1 VVSLNGSNYGV
12 PPQANEIEVS
22 LFGPGY
28 GECVLLHLGF
38 SDWVIVD
45 SCLNKDKSPPVLEYL
60 LALGQDPAQ
69 VVKLVVATHWHDDHI
84 GGLGLLFKE
93 CRSARFAC
101 SGALKGQEFL
111 TLVKAA
117 SINSM
122 MKTSGVKEFSDIVE
136 ILEKRTTSH
145 SGLGSPTLASANKIL
160 WMRHKINDQSFPA
173 EIRSLSPSDAAVTR
187 TQFEIASLLPKVH
200 EPKKRV
206 SPRSPNHS
214 AVALWVTAGDSRILL
229 GSDLEESIDP
239 ETGWTAILDPAV
251 RPQGKASVFK
261 VAHHGSDTAH
271 NPRIWADL
279 LELNPH
285 AALTPF
291 IRGRIVLPTPQD
303 SSRICGYTPNAFIT
317 ADLKVKQVKGR
328 PNTVEKTIRETVRS
342 IRELPSSSGII
353 QLRKNALDADVHN
366 WSVRLFP
373 PAASLWSA

>member
-1 VVSLNGSNYGV
+1 LDGSNHEA
-12 PPQANEIEVS
+12 PPQADEIEVS

-45 SCLNKDKSPPVLEYL
+45 SCLNKDKRPPVLEYL
-60 LALGQDPAQ
+60 RALGQDPAQ

-84 GGLGLLFKE
+84 GGLGVLFKE
-93 CRSARFAC
+93 CQSARFAC

-111 TLVKAA
+111 TLVRAA

-122 MKTSGVKEFSDIVE
+122 MRTSGVKEFNDV
-136 ILEKRTTSH
+136 LETLEQRSRSKSR
-145 SGLGSPTLASANKIL
+145 LGSPTLASANKIL
-160 WMRHKINDQSFPA
+160 WVRHKINGQSFYA

-187 TQFEIASLLPKVH
+187 TQFEIASLFPKVH
-200 EPKKRV
+200 EPKRRV
-206 SPRSPNHS
+206 SPRIPNHS

-229 GSDLEESIDP
+229 GSDLEESGDP

-251 RPQGKASVFK
+251 RPQDKASVFK

-271 NPRIWADL
+271 NPSIWADL
-279 LELNPH
+279 LEPNPH
-285 AALTPF
+285 AILTPF
-291 IRGRIVLPTPQD
+291 IHGRIVLPTPPD
-303 SSRICGYTPNAFIT
+303 SSRICGYTPKAFIT
-317 ADLKVKQVKGR
+317 ATLNVRQVKGR

-353 QLRKNALDADVHN
+353 RLRKNALDAEVNN
-366 WSVRLFP
+366 WSVQLFP
-373 PAASLWSA
+373 PSVSLCSV

>member
-1 VVSLNGSNYGV
+1 MVSLNGSNQEA
-12 PPQANEIEVS
+12 PPQADEIEVS

-45 SCLNKDKSPPVLEYL
+45 SCLNKDKRPPVLEYL
-60 LALGQDPAQ
+60 RALGQDPAQ

-84 GGLGLLFKE
+84 GGLGVLFKE

-122 MKTSGVKEFSDIVE
+122 MRTSGVKEFSDVVE
-136 ILEKRTTSH
+136 TLEKRTKSK

-160 WMRHKINDQSFPA
+160 WMRHKTNDQSFSA
-173 EIRSLSPSDAAVTR
+173 EIRSLSPSDSAVTR

-200 EPKKRV
+200 EPKRRV

-214 AVALWVTAGDSRILL
+214 AVALWVTVGDSRILL
-229 GSDLEESIDP
+229 GSDLEESGDP
-239 ETGWTAILDPAV
+239 ETGWTAVLDPAV

-271 NPRIWADL
+271 NPRIWVDL

-285 AALTPF
+285 AVLTPF

-303 SSRICGYTPNAFIT
+303 SSRICGYTPKAFIT

-342 IRELPSSSGII
+342 IRELPSASGVIR
-353 QLRKNALDADVHN
+353 LRKNALDTDANN
-366 WSVRLFP
+366 WSVQLFP
-373 PAASLWSA
+373 TAVSLCSG